1 MQAPQSAGREE
12 LTFSTKLWRVK
23 MTYLCQMLLVS
34 GCFHV
39 IVTGTKYP
47 IIVIH
52 S

>member
-1 MQAPQSAGREE
+1 MQAPQLAGREE

-23 MTYLCQMLLVS
+23 MTNAS
-34 GCFHV
+34 GVWLFHV
-39 IVTGTKYP
+39 IATGTKYP